1 MIYIYYIYNV
11 YFYST
16 YLLSPRMIEC
26 TSQEIAS
33 KSPVAVVGTKARDRY
48 DEWSE
53 TAKTGMNEWHN
64 ESKWEV
70 YTI

>member
-1 MIYIYYIYNV
+1 
-11 YFYST
+11 
-16 YLLSPRMIEC
+16 MIEC

-53 TAKTGMNEWHN
+53 TAKTGMNE
-64 ESKWEV
+64 
-70 YTI
+70 